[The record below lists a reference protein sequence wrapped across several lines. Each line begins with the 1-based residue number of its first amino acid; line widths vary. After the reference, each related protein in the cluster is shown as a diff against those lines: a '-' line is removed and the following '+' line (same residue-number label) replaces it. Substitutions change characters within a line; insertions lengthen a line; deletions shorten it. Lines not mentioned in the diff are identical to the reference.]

1 MSREGSTKIDKFHDP
16 RAGVFVL
23 GCGHLSQIV
32 KMHYFKIWSNPGW
45 RQGNNDQGRVYQNA
59 EVQGVAVLLN
69 SHTVKLLYSQSRA
82 DNVSSNDF
90 GAGVLLVYS
99 ERMPRVTASRCGK
112 LKKKKRPM
120 GHIAHLR
127 KTVQIIKQIWI
138 YHNIDSENKEK
149 NENLL
154 FFI

>member
-32 KMHYFKIWSNPGW
+32 KMRYLKNLLYSQVKI
-45 RQGNNDQGRVYQNA
+45 RHANNDQGRVYQNA
-59 EVQGVAVLLN
+59 EVQGVAILLN

-127 KTVQIIKQIWI
+127 KTVQIIKQI
-138 YHNIDSENKEK
+138 
-149 NENLL
+149 
-154 FFI
+154 

>member
-32 KMHYFKIWSNPGW
+32 KMRYLKNLLYSQVKI
-45 RQGNNDQGRVYQNA
+45 RQANNDQGRVYQNA
-59 EVQGVAVLLN
+59 EVQGVAILLN

-127 KTVQIIKQIWI
+127 KTVQIIKQI
-138 YHNIDSENKEK
+138 
-149 NENLL
+149 
-154 FFI
+154 

>member
-32 KMHYFKIWSNPGW
+32 KMRYFKNLLYSQVKI
-45 RQGNNDQGRVYQNA
+45 RHANNDQGRVYQNA
-59 EVQGVAVLLN
+59 EVQGVAILLN

-112 LKKKKRPM
+112 LKKKKE
-120 GHIAHLR
+120 AHGPHR
-127 KTVQIIKQIWI
+127 
-138 YHNIDSENKEK
+138 SPEK
-149 NENLL
+149 NSSNH
-154 FFI
+154 